1 MLQTHFLLPRG
12 SWGDKV
18 GRHGVCQLD
27 RCSESPPWF
36 GRSNFETTE
45 SRNTLQ
51 PHHLASSSG
60 PRARYQAGLE
70 QQVHLKKKEKRKAF
84 CGEGKNACP
93 GGPRRKDLMCDVV
106 PLD

>member
-1 MLQTHFLLPRG
+1 MR
-12 SWGDKV
+12 
-18 GRHGVCQLD
+18 QLD

-70 QQVHLKKKEKRKAF
+70 QQVHFKKKKEKHFVVR
-84 CGEGKNACP
+84 GKMLAQEAREEKILCVMSSLWIEMN
-93 GGPRRKDLMCDVV
+93 
-106 PLD
+106 